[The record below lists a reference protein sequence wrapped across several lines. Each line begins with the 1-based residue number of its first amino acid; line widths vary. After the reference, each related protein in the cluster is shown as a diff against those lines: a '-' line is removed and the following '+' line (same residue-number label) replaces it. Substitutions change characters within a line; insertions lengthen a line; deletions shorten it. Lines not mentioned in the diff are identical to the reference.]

1 MTNNLIYQEIGKR
14 IRELRGND
22 RQKDWASRIGCDQ
35 GYISQVE
42 NGVTKPSLA
51 FLKSISGMTNGSI
64 DWVLTGRGDKQFG
77 FKSYSAPYSAPSGE
91 ETIQKLKDNPKLL
104 LAVDKLLRMKGTG
117 MGVLEAFYDMDE
129 IKIEGLAEFIGAK

>member
-22 RQKDWASRIGCDQ
+22 RQKDWATKIGCDQ

-51 FLKSISGMTNGSI
+51 FLKSVSGMTNSSI
-64 DWVLTGRGDKQFG
+64 DWILTGRGDKWCG
-77 FKSYSAPYSAPSGE
+77 FKSYSAPSGDD
-91 ETIQKLKDNPKLL
+91 TIQQLKDNPKLL

-129 IKIEGLAEFIGAK
+129 MKIAGLAEFIGAK

>member
-51 FLKSISGMTNGSI
+51 FLKSVSSMTNASI
-64 DWVLTGRGDKQFG
+64 DWILTGRGDKWCG
-77 FKSYSAPYSAPSGE
+77 FKSYSAPSVHSGE
-91 ETIQKLKDNPKLL
+91 DTIQKLKDNPKLL

-117 MGVLEAFYDMDE
+117 MGVLEAFYEMDE
-129 IKIEGLAEFIGAK
+129 MKIEGLAEFIGAK